1 MSQRSKVLCGIIL
14 LTIPTIQFGGYFL
27 LSVLSGTA
35 GELSL
40 TPFQEAMFRAG
51 HGHAGVLIILSLI
64 AIILSDHAKL
74 SPPFMQVV
82 RVGFPLSAVL
92 ISGGFFASAMGDQL
106 ETPNYWIFML
116 YIGVFLLA
124 ISLLTLG
131 IGLLRDT
138 RVGNPME

>member
-1 MSQRSKVLCGIIL
+1 MSQQSKVLCGIIL

-27 LSVLSGTA
+27 LSLLSGTA

-64 AIILSDHAKL
+64 AIMLSDHAKL

-92 ISGGFFASAMGDQL
+92 MSGGFFASAIGEQL
-106 ETPNYWIFML
+106 ETPNNWIFIL
-116 YIGVFLLA
+116 YIGAILLA

-131 IGLLRDT
+131 IGLIRNT
-138 RVGNPME
+138 SVGDPMD

>member
-1 MSQRSKVLCGIIL
+1 MSQKSKVLCGIIL
-14 LTIPTIQFGGYFL
+14 LTIPTIEFGGYFL

-35 GELSL
+35 DELAL

-74 SPPFMQVV
+74 SPSLMQVV
-82 RVGFPLSAVL
+82 RIGFPLSAVL
-92 ISGGFFASAMGDQL
+92 MSGGFFASAMGNHL
-106 ETPNYWIFML
+106 NTPNNLIIIL

-124 ISLLTLG
+124 ISLVTLG
-131 IGLLRDT
+131 IGLIRST
-138 RVGNPME
+138 VVGNPS

>member
-51 HGHAGVLIILSLI
+51 HGHAGVLIILI
-64 AIILSDHAKL
+64 TNRHY
-74 SPPFMQVV
+74 
-82 RVGFPLSAVL
+82 PL
-92 ISGGFFASAMGDQL
+92 
-106 ETPNYWIFML
+106 
-116 YIGVFLLA
+116 
-124 ISLLTLG
+124 
-131 IGLLRDT
+131 
-138 RVGNPME
+138 